1 MTKLF
6 RVVAIFITSLLVG
19 CSHIDPHDPRYAGL
33 ADAVTTEVGLAHGA
47 RELNPLGATGAY
59 LVKGYYL
66 FVYRSGLGLEERREM
81 DRRLSSLWW
90 AASVSN
96 FLQIT
101 APTLGLGTFLI
112 GGLVGWEIYIYPQ
125 SSEVSSR

>member
-1 MTKLF
+1 MMTKQEK
-6 RVVAIFITSLLVG
+6 
-19 CSHIDPHDPRYAGL
+19 RYGS
-33 ADAVTTEVGLAHGA
+33 
-47 RELNPLGATGAY
+47 GAY

-66 FVYRSGLGLEERREM
+66 FVYRDTLGREERKEM

-90 AASVSN
+90 AAIVSN

-101 APTLGLGTFLI
+101 APTLGLATFLI

-125 SSEVSSR
+125 SSEVISR